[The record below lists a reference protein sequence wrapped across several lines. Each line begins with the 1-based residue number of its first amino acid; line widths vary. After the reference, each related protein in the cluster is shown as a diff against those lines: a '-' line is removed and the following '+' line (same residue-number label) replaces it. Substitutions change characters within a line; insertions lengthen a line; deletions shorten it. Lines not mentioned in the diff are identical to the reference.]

1 MTFRSRPL
9 LDLCHELPCMAKF
22 SHDCNGP
29 SVPAHS
35 NQLKH
40 GRGHGHK
47 SADWA
52 VAATCPEA
60 HSYIDGVKGG
70 WDKETKHA
78 EWERAHIATMDYL
91 FTNKLVIPHRRG

>member
-1 MTFRSRPL
+1 MTFRSRTF
-9 LDLCHELPCMAKF
+9 LDLCHDLPCQAKF
-22 SHDCNGP
+22 PHICNGP
-29 SVPAHS
+29 SIPAHS

-40 GRGHGHK
+40 GRGHGFK
-47 SADWA
+47 CSDVF
-52 VAATCPEA
+52 VAAVCPDA
-60 HSYIDGVKGG
+60 HDFIDGRKGG